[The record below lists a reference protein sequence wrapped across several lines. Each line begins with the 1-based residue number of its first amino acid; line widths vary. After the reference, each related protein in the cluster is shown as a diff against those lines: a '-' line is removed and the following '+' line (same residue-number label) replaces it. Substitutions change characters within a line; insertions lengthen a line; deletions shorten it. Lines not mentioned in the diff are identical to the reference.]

1 MKTKNKRYFEVAKA
15 VSKLSDFKRIHIGAI
30 LVYKNQ
36 IISTGQNERKTHPMQ
51 KEFNKYRFK
60 EDSVNNGMIHAE
72 MKAMLSIPE
81 GIDTRKIICYTYR
94 EDRFGNTQCSRPCKG
109 CLAKIKELG
118 IKKIYYTTSD
128 GIVEEILK

>member
-1 MKTKNKRYFEVAKA
+1 MKTKNKKFFSVAKA
-15 VSKLSDFKRIHIGAI
+15 ISKLSDFKRIHIGAI

-36 IISTGQNERKTHPMQ
+36 IISTGQNEKKTHPMQ

-72 MKAMLSIPE
+72 MKAMLSIPG

-94 EDRFGNTQCSRPCKG
+94 EDRFGHTQMARPCRA

-118 IKKIYYTTSD
+118 IKKIYYTTPD